1 MFCRGMSG
9 YEQKLEEIL
18 SELKQDVP
26 AITTIKVE
34 ALTADQAMKLMHGIL
49 LDLKVSQYIA
59 FAPDYEHIAV
69 QGNVTEEIYAL
80 WKQAMDIFREKT
92 KQPVE
97 FSEQFKRAS
106 VAAEVIRASIHPRHC
121 RG

>member
-1 MFCRGMSG
+1 MCCLWKANAGRSNRFLTSHPSGLQFKVEDGGSLVLSG
-9 YEQKLEEIL
+9 YVRDEQKLEEIL

-59 FAPDYEHIAV
+59 FATR
-69 QGNVTEEIYAL
+69 Q
-80 WKQAMDIFREKT
+80 
-92 KQPVE
+92 
-97 FSEQFKRAS
+97 
-106 VAAEVIRASIHPRHC
+106 
-121 RG
+121 